1 MNSQGGEQMLLEPVE
16 KARQGVARGVEKV
29 LWGAFA
35 LATKVKSWMQRTG
48 DKDAGQEPVITA
60 AGGRRSAG
68 SGQPTGGSQ
77 PTGSEPKNKR
87 SSGGP
92 EKSSGGPERSSGGP
106 EKSSGGPER
115 SSGGP
120 EKSSGGPEP
129 AGADQ
134 PTGSE
139 PRKARTSGSPNTSRG
154 ADRTPHTEART
165 PIVPRI
171 ERNPRTNDATAAS
184 HVMLSLKA
192 IKDPKLQEK
201 ALQNMD
207 VKQLR
212 LLNRHANHIGE
223 AGAKHAPDA
232 VTRRACNA
240 VHETTKKRIGDMS
253 NWSRNPADRIPTT
266 AERNNRLISDV
277 ARSGSPK
284 TYVRDSTPKE
294 RAALKNALTR
304 ETTSPRGWGK
314 KLVAESLET
323 VRAADGPR
331 PTGYAAP
338 GKSGGASRTPAVVR
352 GADRAVGGTKKLE
365 TSRVAALAR

>member
-48 DKDAGQEPVITA
+48 EKDAGREPVYTA
-60 AGGRRSAG
+60 AGARRSAG
-68 SGQPTGGSQ
+68 SGQPAGGSQ
-77 PTGSEPKNKR
+77 PTGSEPRNKR
-87 SSGGP
+87 
-92 EKSSGGPERSSGGP
+92 SSGGPERSSGGP
-106 EKSSGGPER
+106 E
-115 SSGGP
+115 
-120 EKSSGGPEP
+120 P
-129 AGADQ
+129 AGQ

-139 PRKARTSGSPNTSRG
+139 PRKTRSSGGPGTSRS
-154 ADRTPHTEART
+154 ADRTPHTEARA
-165 PIVPRI
+165 PIVHRI

-184 HVMLSLKA
+184 HIMLSLKA

-201 ALQNMD
+201 ALQDMD
-207 VKQLR
+207 MKQLR
-212 LLNRHANHIGE
+212 LLNRHANHVGT

-240 VHETTKKRIGDMS
+240 VHETTRRRIGDMS
-253 NWSRNPADRIPTT
+253 NWSGNQADRIPTT

-304 ETTSPRGWGK
+304 ETNSPRGWGK
-314 KLVAESLET
+314 KLIAESLET
-323 VRAADGPR
+323 VRAADAPR
-331 PTGYAAP
+331 PKGYAAP
-338 GKSGGASRTPAVVR
+338 GKSGSKSRTPAVVR
-352 GADRAVGGTKKLE
+352 GADRAVGGTKKPE
-365 TSRVAALAR
+365 NSRVAALAR

>member
-1 MNSQGGEQMLLEPVE
+1 MLLEPVE

-48 DKDAGQEPVITA
+48 EKDAGQEPVITA

-68 SGQPTGGSQ
+68 SGQPASGNQ
-77 PTGSEPKNKR
+77 PTGSGPRNKR

-92 EKSSGGPERSSGGP
+92 ER
-106 EKSSGGPER
+106 
-115 SSGGP
+115 
-120 EKSSGGPEP
+120 SSGGPEP

-139 PRKARTSGSPNTSRG
+139 PRKARSSGGPNTSRG
-154 ADRTPHTEART
+154 ADRTPQTEAKT
-165 PIVPRI
+165 PIIPRI

-201 ALQNMD
+201 ALQDMD

-212 LLNRHANHIGE
+212 LLNRHTNHIGE
-223 AGAKHAPDA
+223 AGAKHTPDA

-240 VHETTKKRIGDMS
+240 VHETTRRRIGDMS

-266 AERNNRLISDV
+266 AERNDRLISDV

-323 VRAADGPR
+323 VRAADEPR
-331 PTGYAAP
+331 PKGYAAP
-338 GKSGGASRTPAVVR
+338 GKSGGTSRTPAVVR
-352 GADRAVGGTKKLE
+352 GTDRAVGGSKKPE

>member
-1 MNSQGGEQMLLEPVE
+1 MLLEPVE
-16 KARQGVARGVEKV
+16 RARQGVARGVEKV

-35 LATKVKSWMQRTG
+35 LATKVKSWMQRTVQEG
-48 DKDAGQEPVITA
+48 AGREPVFTA
-60 AGGRRSAG
+60 AGARGSAG
-68 SGQPTGGSQ
+68 SGQPAGGSQ
-77 PTGSEPKNKR
+77 PTGSEPRNKR
-87 SSGGP
+87 PSGGP
-92 EKSSGGPERSSGGP
+92 ERSSGGPERSSGGP
-106 EKSSGGPER
+106 E
-115 SSGGP
+115 
-120 EKSSGGPEP
+120 P
-129 AGADQ
+129 AGSDH
-134 PTGSE
+134 PTNSE
-139 PRKARTSGSPNTSRG
+139 PQKARTSGSPSTSRG

-165 PIVPRI
+165 PIAPRI

-201 ALQNMD
+201 ALQDMD

-212 LLNRHANHIGE
+212 LLNRHANHVGT

-240 VHETTKKRIGDMS
+240 VHETTRRRIGDMS
-253 NWSRNPADRIPTT
+253 NWSGNRADRIPTT
-266 AERNNRLISDV
+266 AERNDRLISDV

-323 VRAADGPR
+323 VRAADEPR
-331 PTGYAAP
+331 PKGYAAP
-338 GKSGGASRTPAVVR
+338 GKSGGTSRTPAVVR
-352 GADRAVGGTKKLE
+352 GTDRAVGGSKKPE